1 MPAQT
6 VSPPNDELS
15 ADSPPLKAGFALRRF
30 TPALETEYR
39 RFTYQSY
46 QQTRRAAIALLII
59 SIVAFISFDLLL
71 GEHIG
76 SNPATLPA
84 MLVRMGALLIV
95 LFAANRVLKQPDL
108 ATGERWIPI
117 ALGSLSLAMLLTCV
131 LYLQVLEQTHLPY
144 GLEGMMLI
152 QMAIFFPVG
161 YSYRNS
167 LYLGIATL
175 LLTYAA
181 AALATPNELC
191 VQFHA
196 SLAYLVV
203 ASIAAGAAGYCHEH
217 SMRVLFLAK
226 RALRN
231 MADTDG
237 LTQLHN
243 RRSFDLLL
251 QRALQEAQREQTCI
265 ALIMLDLDHFK
276 AYNDLYGHPA
286 GDLALQRIA
295 GVLSSHPRRELDF
308 AARLGGEEFAL
319 VLRNPSSDYLRSTC
333 ESIREKIHHK
343 LAIEHLKNPAKV
355 MTASLGASFSQTNDT
370 PASLYQ
376 RADQALYQA
385 KTSGRNQVVITTE
398 QATQAC

>member
-1 MPAQT
+1 MQPH
-6 VSPPNDELS
+6 VVLPPVDELS
-15 ADSPPLKAGFALRRF
+15 AESAPLKWGFALRHF
-30 TPALETEYR
+30 TPELEAEYR

-46 QQTRRAAIALLII
+46 QQTRRAAIVLLII
-59 SIVAFISFDLLL
+59 SIVAFMGFDLFL
-71 GEHIG
+71 GQHIG
-76 SNPATLPA
+76 NNAVTLPA
-84 MLVRMGALLIV
+84 MLLRLGALLII
-95 LFAANRVLKQPDL
+95 LFAASRVLKYPDL
-108 ATGERWIPI
+108 ATGERWIPL
-117 ALGSLSLAMLLTCV
+117 ALGSLSLVMLLTCV

-152 QMAIFFPVG
+152 QMAIFFPIG

-175 LLTYAA
+175 LLTYGAV
-181 AALATPNELC
+181 ALATSSALC

-203 ASIAAGAAGYCHEH
+203 ASIAAGAAGYSHEH
-217 SMRVLFLAK
+217 SMRTLFLAK

-251 QRALQEAQREQTCI
+251 QRALQEAQREQKCI

-286 GDLALQRIA
+286 GDVALQRIA
-295 GVLSSHPRRELDF
+295 GVLASNARRGLDF

-319 VLRNPSSDYLRSTC
+319 VLHNPDRTYLASAC
-333 ESIREKIHHK
+333 ENIRQQIHSG
-343 LAIEHLKNPAKV
+343 LAIEHLKNPAQV
-355 MTASLGASFSQTNDT
+355 MTASLGACFNQADDSPS
-370 PASLYQ
+370 SLYQ
-376 RADQALYQA
+376 RADQALYRA
-385 KTSGRNQVVITTE
+385 KANGRNQVIIDD
-398 QATQAC
+398 QKAPQAC